1 MAIDL
6 ETRDVSVRQRN
17 VGNLSNQ
24 SSSSDLLNNNNNN
37 TEKCADRNEQ
47 SAYEFEPDFDA
58 HATTL
63 NPVVAD
69 QLKHTAEHLP
79 HDEAINKL
87 KEVGAKTPILPSQ
100 IGTDFNFKREIVW
113 KNAIGFLLLHICA
126 VIGLVIAILGYAK
139 VSTLLYCEYKFVC
152 VCVTLF
158 YVCQAN
164 GH

>member
-6 ETRDVSVRQRN
+6 ETNDVSLRQRN

-24 SSSSDLLNNNNNN
+24 SSSSDLLSNNNNNN
-37 TEKCADRNEQ
+37 NNNIEKCADRNEQ

-63 NPVVAD
+63 NPVLTD
-69 QLKHTAEHLP
+69 QLKHAAETLP
-79 HDEAINKL
+79 HDEALHKL
-87 KEVGAKTPILPSQ
+87 KEVGIKTPILPSQ

-126 VIGLVIAILGYAK
+126 VIGLFLSLLGYAK
-139 VSTLLYCEYKFVC
+139 FYTVLYCEYC
-152 VCVTLF
+152 VVHF
-158 YVCQAN
+158 
-164 GH
+164 